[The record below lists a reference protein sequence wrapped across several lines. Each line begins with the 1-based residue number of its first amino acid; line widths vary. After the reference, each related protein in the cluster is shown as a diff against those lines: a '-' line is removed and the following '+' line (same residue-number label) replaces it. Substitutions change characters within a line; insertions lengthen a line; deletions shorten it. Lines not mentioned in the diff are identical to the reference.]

1 MPITAFQSRE
11 FRTDFDLQ
19 PPILIERKSGAAYPL
34 REFAERGRLLSRDQL
49 LQLTVAREAELC
61 DRSIDMLGAWRCRR
75 RNHPS
80 RALLRRAAS
89 G

>member
-1 MPITAFQSRE
+1 
-11 FRTDFDLQ
+11 
-19 PPILIERKSGAAYPL
+19 
-34 REFAERGRLLSRDQL
+34 